1 MATGSQLIHGHGE
14 RSAHLNGPR
23 PDLCAQDGVRR
34 RIEQSRAGTYTCSP
48 LRTSRAED
56 GATNRRSGNALLET
70 IRFGLRDSSE
80 RDGEAS
86 EEKRWRVKKEQPGD
100 LQIYFSRTWLIHAA
114 LLYTHTHTHDCTHR
128 KGNTPER
135 SSARMR
141 VAGSLSA

>member
-86 EEKRWRVKKEQPGD
+86 EEKRWRVKKEQPG
-100 LQIYFSRTWLIHAA
+100 ICKFIFTHVAYTRRPLIH
-114 LLYTHTHTHDCTHR
+114 THTHTRLH
-128 KGNTPER
+128 TPQGKY
-135 SSARMR
+135 A
-141 VAGSLSA
+141 